1 MSTTAIAGREEELST
16 IRRFL
21 AELAEG
27 PAALVISGEP
37 GLGKTVLWEIACE
50 DARRQP
56 GWLLSWRGVE
66 AEAMFAFA
74 GLSELLTGVLEGVAS
89 TLAGPRRRAL
99 EVALLLAEPNGQAPD
114 AHAIG
119 LALLDVLGALCQTG
133 PVLVAL
139 DDVQWLDASSVA
151 VLQVAMRRLRQQPV
165 GVLMTLRD
173 EPRSRM
179 PFELE
184 RSLSAQRITRLSLS
198 ALERDAF
205 KQLFRQRLEPE
216 LRPSDLA
223 LLHESSGG
231 NPVLRAGAG
240 PVRSTP
246 RASIARA
253 RA

>member
-1 MSTTAIAGREEELST
+1 MHTTAIVGREEELST

-21 AELAEG
+21 AELAAG

-37 GLGKTVLWEIACE
+37 GIGKTVLWEIACE
-50 DARRQP
+50 DARRHP

-74 GLSELLTGVLEGVAS
+74 GLSELLAGVLDGVAP

-184 RSLSAQRITRLSLS
+184 RSFSGQRITRLSLS
-198 ALERDAF
+198 TLGRGAF
-205 KQLFRQRLEPE
+205 KQLFR
-216 LRPSDLA
+216 A
-223 LLHESSGG
+223 ASG
-231 NPVLRAGAG
+231 
-240 PVRSTP
+240 S
-246 RASIARA
+246 
-253 RA
+253 